1 MAADNLKMPRANFKH
16 FAKKLQEEGI
26 TDEDQLRVTSDS
38 KLRTCGLPAI
48 LIGNLAK
55 ILKNLET
62 GSLSKQ
68 LSKISLNEQN
78 QKPDNEEKKVDNK
91 EQK

>member
-26 TDEDQLRVTSDS
+26 IDEDQLRATSDR

-55 ILKNLET
+55 ILKKLET
-62 GSLSKQ
+62 GSMSK
-68 LSKISLNEQN
+68 
-78 QKPDNEEKKVDNK
+78 
-91 EQK
+91 